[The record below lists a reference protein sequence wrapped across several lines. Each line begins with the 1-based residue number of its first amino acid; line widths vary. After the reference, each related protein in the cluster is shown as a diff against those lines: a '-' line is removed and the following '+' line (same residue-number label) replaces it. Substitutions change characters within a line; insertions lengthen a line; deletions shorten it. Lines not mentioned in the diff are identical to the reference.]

1 MVIRTIK
8 KYQLAYMSRKI
19 FKAMADGTLGCPEKP
34 EDDTKDFTRQE
45 VNSFLVPLE
54 AANQNRPPFQAC

>member
-19 FKAMADGTLGCPEKP
+19 FKAMADGILPCSEKP
-34 EDDTKDFTRQE
+34 EDDIRKVTRSE
-45 VNSFLVPLE
+45 PNSSPAPLGP
-54 AANQNRPPFQAC
+54 ANQNRPPFQAC